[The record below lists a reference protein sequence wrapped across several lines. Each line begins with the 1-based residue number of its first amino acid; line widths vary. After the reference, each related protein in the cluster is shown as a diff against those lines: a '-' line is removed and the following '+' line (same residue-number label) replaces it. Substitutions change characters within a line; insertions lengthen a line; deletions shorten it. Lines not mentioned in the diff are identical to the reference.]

1 MKVYELKA
9 ISLRNPA
16 VWAEKSP
23 LSGCFSLGG
32 SIVIFRKMIKV
43 NIRKDEWKDANI

>member
-1 MKVYELKA
+1 MKFYELKA

-32 SIVIFRKMIKV
+32 STYS
-43 NIRKDEWKDANI
+43 NIQENYKSEYKKR

>member
-1 MKVYELKA
+1 MKFYEFKT

-23 LSGCFSLGG
+23 LSRCFSLAE
-32 SIVIFRKMIKV
+32 STVIFRKIIKV
-43 NIRKDEWKDANI
+43 NIRKDEWEDAKI